1 MKTQKREKE
10 TKITD
15 RKTKD
20 GDRRQVSETEA
31 DRKRG
36 QAATG
41 IQGLMPF
48 RYVN

>member
-15 RKTKD
+15 IKTKNRD
-20 GDRRQVSETEA
+20 RRRQVSEPEA

-36 QAATG
+36 QAVTE
-41 IQGLMPF
+41 IQSDVL
-48 RYVN
+48 

>member
-20 GDRRQVSETEA
+20 IEEGRCQKQRQIERGA
-31 DRKRG
+31 KRS
-36 QAATG
+36 QKFS
-41 IQGLMPF
+41 LMTF